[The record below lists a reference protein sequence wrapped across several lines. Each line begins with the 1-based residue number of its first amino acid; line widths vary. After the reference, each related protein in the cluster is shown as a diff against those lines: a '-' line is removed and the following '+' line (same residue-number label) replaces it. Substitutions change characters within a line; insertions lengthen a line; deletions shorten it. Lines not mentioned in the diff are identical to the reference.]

1 MRVKILAYL
10 LFSLI
15 SLLSSGCIYERGK
28 IFSSGEREC
37 WRKIQFEKSQF
48 SPTAEMDKVSS
59 EYVFS
64 EDGGYLKNAQ
74 TRGAVIYGTD
84 LDKKLTDE
92 GKAKF
97 ELEKNLMDSAVE
109 FSFAGEKCIF
119 LMKGKMGYAKIC
131 AGEKYRAEVQELVPL
146 LNKDAYPDRLIGAAL
161 IPLKHNDMVFLAI
174 VIKNRRISQLYSV
187 YVLDD
192 HFDVVYKDVVSGDVV
207 CRVGA
212 LKDGGFYV
220 EGSLSEKGTAYR
232 FK

>member
-1 MRVKILAYL
+1 MRVKIFAYL

-28 IFSSGEREC
+28 IFGSGEREC
-37 WRKIQFEKSQF
+37 WRKIPFEKSQF

-59 EYVFS
+59 EYIFS
-64 EDGGYLKNAQ
+64 DGCAKNAQ
-74 TRGAVIYGTD
+74 TRGAVIYGTE

-92 GKAKF
+92 GKAKL

-119 LMKGKMGYAKIC
+119 LMKRKMGYAKIC

-187 YVLDD
+187 YVLDN
-192 HFDVVYKDVVSGDVV
+192 HFDIVYKDIVSGDVV
-207 CRVGA
+207 YGVGA

-220 EGSLSEKGTAYR
+220 EGALSKKGTAYR